1 MQLTERHSKTQTLKE
16 TLKILS
22 DKFQQQKMRQ
32 KSSKYLQF
40 FDEHDSL

>member
-16 TLKILS
+16 TLKILA
-22 DKFQQQKMRQ
+22 DKFQQQKMRH
-32 KSSKYLQF
+32 KYSKYLQF